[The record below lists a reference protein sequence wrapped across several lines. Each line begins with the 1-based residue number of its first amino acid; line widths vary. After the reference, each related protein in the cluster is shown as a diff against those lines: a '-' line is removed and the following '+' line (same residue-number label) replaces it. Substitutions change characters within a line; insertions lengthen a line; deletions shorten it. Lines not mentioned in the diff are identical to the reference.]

1 MNKIQKVQKG
11 HYQLDNLTILFL
23 QRMSIGLWFVYD
35 QENLTRNVWTDAT
48 PKTFVSYKEAKEYA
62 LGAI

>member
-11 HYQLDNLTILFL
+11 HYQLENLTIKFL
-23 QRMSIGLWFVYD
+23 ERMSIGLWFVYD
-35 QENLTRNVWTDAT
+35 QENLTKSLWRDETA
-48 PKTFVSYKEAKEYA
+48 KTFVSYKEAKEYA

>member
-1 MNKIQKVQKG
+1 MKKIAKG
-11 HYQLDNLTILFL
+11 HYQLENLTIKFS

-35 QENLTRNVWTDAT
+35 KENLTKSLWRDETA
-48 PKTFVSYKEAKEYA
+48 KTFVSYKEAKEYA